1 MAGRI
6 VDRQLVRDI
15 IDDARRNSLRVLQK
29 RAQKTHRAELQR
41 KTQAVVIAAT
51 KRDEFPIRIIQM
63 EEPRQLLGG
72 WFTDVA
78 AVADSLVLAQE
89 TDGHW
94 IGALKVKKGFAK
106 ILTSAALGETRDLLA
121 ILFAEV
127 SCKSL
132 MFCNNFCDRNG
143 ATL

>member
-1 MAGRI
+1 MLPTLLAHTVLCMAGRI
-6 VDRQLVRDI
+6 VDRQLVRNI
-15 IDDARRNSLRVLQK
+15 IDDAGRNGLRVLQK

-41 KTQAVVIAAT
+41 KPQAVVIAPA

-72 WFTDVA
+72 WFTGVA

-94 IGALKVKKGFAK
+94 IGALKVKGD
-106 ILTSAALGETRDLLA
+106 SQ
-121 ILFAEV
+121 
-127 SCKSL
+127 KS
-132 MFCNNFCDRNG
+132 
-143 ATL
+143 